1 MSAKRTSLESLK
13 LAPRSSAREATSQE
27 AGPPQEAVRRRPTV
41 RQQTVYLPIPVYE
54 QLRRLAFE
62 ERAKMHDFLIR
73 GLDMVFKVKGL
84 KSIAELTGK
93 R

>member
-13 LAPRSSAREATSQE
+13 LVSGSPEKASANREPM
-27 AGPPQEAVRRRPTV
+27 PPKSAERRRPAV
-41 RQQTVYLPIPVYE
+41 RQQTAYLPVPVYE

-62 ERAKMHDFLIR
+62 ERAKMHDFLMQ
-73 GLDMVFKVKGL
+73 GLDMVFKAKGL

>member
-13 LAPRSSAREATSQE
+13 LTPRSSAAES
-27 AGPPQEAVRRRPTV
+27 PPLQGTARKRPAV
-41 RQQTVYLPIPVYE
+41 RQQTVYLPVPVYE

-62 ERAKMHDFLIR
+62 ERAKMHDFLLQ
-73 GLDMVFKVKGL
+73 GLDLVFKTKGL
-84 KSIAELTGK
+84 KSIAELKGK